1 MKKFYKCRHCGN
13 LIIKINSSE
22 VPLICCGE
30 EMEGLVPNSSDAK
43 GEKHIP
49 VVIKKDD
56 NKLIDVKVGEDMHP
70 MTEEHF
76 IEWIYIETKS
86 GNQLKYLKP
95 SMKPVGT
102 FIITK
107 DDELLNV
114 YAYCNLHGL
123 WVLNVNK

>member
-1 MKKFYKCRHCGN
+1 MKKFYKCSHCGN
-13 LIIKINSSE
+13 LIIKITSSE
-22 VPLICCGE
+22 VSLICCNE
-30 EMEGLVPNSSDAK
+30 EMEVLVPNSSDTK